1 MGQRMKR
8 VPAALVPYAFLLPA
22 LAIYGTFVLYPL
34 ARVAVYSL
42 WRWNGLT
49 PKFDWVGFQN
59 YARLLMDPEVRDAA
73 VHNAMWVLLAV
84 VPIAIG
90 LLLAVLLHQARPAG
104 TRFYRTLFFMPYVVP
119 TVATALAWGW
129 IYHPSWGALNALIGI
144 FVGGPVHEAWLGNAS
159 TALASLAMAA
169 NWTGYGF
176 CMMLFLG
183 GLASVDESLYEAAR
197 LDGAGLW
204 TQFVHVTLPGI
215 SNTLNLVVLLVFIN
229 TVRAFDIVYVATNG
243 GPAGATEVLGTV
255 IFRQT
260 FQNLDVGYGAAVSI
274 FMALIVLAASLVY
287 LLIRERRK
295 W

>member
-1 MGQRMKR
+1 MNRRPTR
-8 VPAALVPYAFLLPA
+8 VSELLVAYAFLLPA
-22 LAIYGTFVLYPL
+22 AAIYGTFVLYPL
-34 ARVAVYSL
+34 ARVAIYSF

-49 PKFDWVGFQN
+49 PHFDWIGLGN
-59 YARLLMDPEVRDAA
+59 YARLMGDSEIWEAA
-73 VHNAMWVLLAV
+73 AHNAYWVLLAA
-84 VPIAIG
+84 VPIAVG

-104 TRFYRTLFFMPYVVP
+104 ARFYRTLVFMPYVVP

-129 IYHPSWGALNALIGI
+129 IYHPTWGALNAGI
-144 FVGGPVHEAWLGNAS
+144 EALTGSNPHYAWLGSSS

-183 GLASVDESLYEAAR
+183 GLAGVDESLYEAAR
-197 LDGAGLW
+197 LDGASAW
-204 TQFVHVTLPGI
+204 TQFIHVTLPGI
-215 SNTLNLVVLLVFIN
+215 ANTLNLVILLVFIN

-260 FQNLDVGYGAAVSI
+260 FQNLDVGYGAAVAV
-274 FMALIVLAASLVY
+274 FMTLIVLAASMGYLVV
-287 LLIRERRK
+287 RERRSS
-295 W
+295 